1 MTNPNSA
8 ISFEKQLRIL
18 VAEDNEINQKLIQR
32 ILQTAGYEVD
42 MVENG
47 REAVELFSRN
57 QYDLILMDLQMP
69 LMDGYEATKRIRN
82 AECGM
87 RNSNRENSDSN
98 STFPIPHSKFQ
109 KVPIV
114 ALTGNDLEVEMEK
127 CLGLGMN
134 DCIGK
139 PLFRDQLL
147 SLIKKWTATES
158 VGSACGQVQKKASKP
173 IAKTTS
179 ARQPIDLDRALNEF
193 MGEKEVLNGILN
205 EFTAKVRSQ
214 IRSIQQAFLSLNF
227 TEIAKE
233 AHSIKGGAAN
243 LTANKVAGMAS
254 ALEKAADL
262 KQVELVKHLAG
273 ELEEQFQQ
281 LEAYLQNEDIV
292 VYGV

>member
-1 MTNPNSA
+1 MANPNPA

-42 MVENG
+42 MVDNG
-47 REAVELFSRN
+47 SEAVEFASRN
-57 QYDLILMDLQMP
+57 QYDFILMDLQMP
-69 LMDGYEATKRIRN
+69 LMNGYEATKRIRN

-98 STFPIPHSKFQ
+98 STFPIPHSEFH

-114 ALTGNDLEVEMEK
+114 ALTGSNPGDKMEK
-127 CLGLGMN
+127 CLGVGMS

-139 PLFRDQLL
+139 PLSRDQLV

-158 VGSACGQVQKKASKP
+158 VGSACGTAQKKIGEP
-173 IAKTTS
+173 IAKNTVTS
-179 ARQPIDLDRALNEF
+179 QPIDLDRALNEF
-193 MGEKEVLNGILN
+193 MGEKKVLNGLLN

-214 IRSIQQAFLSLNF
+214 IRSIRQAFLSLDF

-262 KQVELVKHLAG
+262 QQVDLVKNLAG
-273 ELEEQFQQ
+273 ELEEKFQQ
-281 LEAYLQNEDIV
+281 LENYLQHQLPLA
-292 VYGV
+292 

>member
-1 MTNPNSA
+1 MANSNTA

-42 MVENG
+42 MVDNG
-47 REAVELFSRN
+47 SEAVEFASRN
-57 QYDLILMDLQMP
+57 QYDFILMDLQMP

-87 RNSNRENSDSN
+87 RNKIEKDTDADDQGPETSYQR
-98 STFPIPHSKFQ
+98 P
-109 KVPIV
+109 VPII
-114 ALTGNDLEVEMEK
+114 ALTGSNPGDKMEK
-127 CLGLGMN
+127 CLGMGMN

-139 PLFRDQLL
+139 PLSRDQLL
-147 SLIKKWTATES
+147 SLIKRWTTTES
-158 VGSACGQVQKKASKP
+158 VDSACGKAPKKVADP
-173 IAKTTS
+173 IAENTS

-193 MGEKEVLNGILN
+193 MGEKKVLNGILN

-214 IRSIQQAFLSLNF
+214 IRSIRQAFLSLDF
-227 TEIAKE
+227 SEIAKE

-262 KQVELVKHLAG
+262 QQVDLVNNLAG

-281 LEAYLQNEDIV
+281 LENYLQCQLPLA
-292 VYGV
+292 